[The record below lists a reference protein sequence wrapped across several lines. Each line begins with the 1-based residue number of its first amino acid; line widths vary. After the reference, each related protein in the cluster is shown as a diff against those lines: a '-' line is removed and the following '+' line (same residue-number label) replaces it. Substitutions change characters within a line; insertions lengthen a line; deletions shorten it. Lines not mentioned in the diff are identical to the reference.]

1 MLSLS
6 DFVNIDTKHIWLPL
20 ETAKQEEAWRLS
32 QHHSNAIAIYNAYL
46 NRVCL
51 SHLLNWFQEWLREES
66 TLQPEVFPSEEN
78 LPSLLE
84 IVHGTAI
91 KVGETRIVLVP
102 TETLDIEELRVP
114 QEWVDIHSWAAD
126 YYVSVQVNLDGDDGD
141 SWMRV
146 GGFVTHHQLKNQGTY
161 NQSDRTY
168 SLPIEQ
174 LSENFTLL
182 FATLGLRLQAE
193 IPSEVTLSAAE
204 AQNLLRKLSHT
215 SIYSPRLLDIPFE
228 HWAALISHEQWR
240 QQLYNQRLGKEQNTV
255 TTTESTAI
263 IRTESPLM
271 QVNLSQWFQ
280 KVFAAGWQPINEVL
294 NPHIGNLAL
303 DFRSSSTNKKLN
315 VHGVK
320 LIDLGMQLGG
330 KSLALMLALSQ
341 EEEEKIGILVQVH
354 PTGNEKYLPPNLKLI
369 LLESERVLQ
378 EVPSRSRDCYIQLNY
393 FKGLRGTK
401 FAVQLTLGNFTMT
414 EYFSI

>member
-6 DFVNIDTKHIWLPL
+6 DFVSIDSQHIWLPL
-20 ETAKQEEAWRLS
+20 ETAKQEEAWQLA
-32 QHHSNAIAIYNAYL
+32 QHQSNAIAIYNAYL

-51 SHLLNWFQEWLREES
+51 SHLLSWFQEWLREEA
-66 TLQPEVFPSEEN
+66 TLQPEIFPSQEE
-78 LPSLLE
+78 LPSFLE

-114 QEWVDIHSWAAD
+114 REWVDIHSWAANC
-126 YYVSVQVNLDGDDGD
+126 YISVQVNLDGDDGD

-174 LSENFTLL
+174 LSDNFTLL

-193 IPSEVTLSAAE
+193 IPSEVTLSPTE
-204 AQNLLRKLSHT
+204 AQDLLQTLRDT

-228 HWAALISHEQWR
+228 KWAALISHEQWR
-240 QQLYNQRLGKEQNTV
+240 QQLYNQRINKEQNTV
-255 TTTESTAI
+255 ASTKSVATTPTD
-263 IRTESPLM
+263 SPLI

-280 KVFAAGWQPINEVL
+280 KVFATGWQSINDSL
-294 NPHIGNLAL
+294 APNIGSLAL
-303 DFRSSSTNKKLN
+303 DFRSSSTNKKVG
-315 VHGVK
+315 VHGIK

-330 KSLALMLALSQ
+330 KSLALMVALSQ
-341 EEEEKIGILVQVH
+341 EEEEKSGVLVQVH

-369 LLESERVLQ
+369 LLESERILQ

-393 FKGLRGTK
+393 FKGLPGTK
-401 FAVQLTLGNFTMT
+401 FAVRLNLDEFTIT
-414 EYFSI
+414 EHFVI